1 MSKEDMRKSL
11 MMKAYEVKFDLSGTD
26 YIPLDNIGIGAYGVV
41 CSAVHGKSK
50 DRVAIKKIPYI
61 FDDKRIATRT
71 YREIKILKHFKHD
84 NIISI
89 RDILKPKETIDK
101 FRDVY
106 VVFDLME
113 SDLHK
118 IIYSKQELTEEHVRY
133 FLYQLLRGLKY
144 IHSANVIHRD
154 LKPSN
159 LLVNEDCQLR
169 IGDFG
174 MARGV
179 NMSSEEQNAFM
190 TQYVATR
197 WYRAPEIMFA
207 LIEYG
212 TAVDM
217 WSVGCIFAEMLGR
230 KHLFPGKDYINQLKL
245 IIGVLGSP
253 EQDLLDLCQSD
264 LIKKF
269 IIQLGNKEPL
279 AWSSLFPKA
288 SKKALSLL
296 SKMLILDPR
305 KRVSVT
311 DALSHPY
318 LNKYHDPDDE
328 PICVPTFNFDFE
340 KQKLTTEVLREQ
352 IYKEIMG
359 YHKPRA
365 PSLSFSACLKPVPK
379 DPADKKTDPK
389 QEVSTPGLT
398 KDFKDIQLF
407 PPSEIKGDFLKP
419 DIKPAG
425 VAVDTKQIEVSAAD
439 VEMFSAKSQVKA
451 DEQEGGDQE
460 SKKLEQGS
468 KEEHHETKTIS
479 SDTKALIKAALLNSN
494 FRKRS
499 DSSTEVDDKPKPV
512 TAAQRQKEREEKRR
526 KKKEKALER
535 MKKKEKKEQKPDQL
549 LTDED
554 RELLQR
560 WAKMQKVNPPL
571 APKVETN
578 SLQTSPGPGASSA
591 QSNSVPQ
598 ATQGIQNPS
607 QLKSFQAS
615 EATGNS
621 SQQSN
626 SSGKSLIN
634 VDTMHMLQQK
644 LQARNSLSKDTTVT
658 TVPQTAATNEAV
670 TSNSSLST
678 INMDGMKMMGL
689 NPNFQDLS
697 NTVVSSSPSQT
708 ASTADMGL
716 NRSEAS
722 SSFQDF
728 HQSGFSTQDSPQ
740 RDYSNNS
747 SPESYQSHGSPDPY
761 NQDSNSSC
769 DAQNPRMTNFSD
781 ASVLPSHQLP
791 SQSVGI
797 AQQMNPQFDVS
808 ATNPFALT
816 SGQTQSFSSPFQ
828 TENAMSNVISQT
840 PQEYSTPPQFGNIAS
855 IPFTRN
861 VQATGASPNP
871 QSFFDARYQTQPR
884 QPNSYPRVTIDTSQ
898 LAQDQISVLAEQFS
912 STQVGDNFHPM
923 LPLTPRGTGAGYG
936 VGMDLDSLMD
946 DSSSLPQQQ
955 SPLSSS
961 LLTDWMEVT
970 GSLNID
976 MEALEQELGLQSP
989 MSLSY
994 NDLSLYQS

>member
-1 MSKEDMRKSL
+1 
-11 MMKAYEVKFDLSGTD
+11 
-26 YIPLDNIGIGAYGVV
+26 
-41 CSAVHGKSK
+41 
-50 DRVAIKKIPYI
+50 
-61 FDDKRIATRT
+61 
-71 YREIKILKHFKHD
+71 
-84 NIISI
+84 
-89 RDILKPKETIDK
+89 
-101 FRDVY
+101 
-106 VVFDLME
+106 
-113 SDLHK
+113 
-118 IIYSKQELTEEHVRY
+118 
-133 FLYQLLRGLKY
+133 
-144 IHSANVIHRD
+144 
-154 LKPSN
+154 
-159 LLVNEDCQLR
+159 
-169 IGDFG
+169 
-174 MARGV
+174 
-179 NMSSEEQNAFM
+179 
-190 TQYVATR
+190 
-197 WYRAPEIMFA
+197 
-207 LIEYG
+207 
-212 TAVDM
+212 
-217 WSVGCIFAEMLGR
+217 
-230 KHLFPGKDYINQLKL
+230 
-245 IIGVLGSP
+245 
-253 EQDLLDLCQSD
+253 
-264 LIKKF
+264 
-269 IIQLGNKEPL
+269 
-279 AWSSLFPKA
+279 
-288 SKKALSLL
+288 
-296 SKMLILDPR
+296 
-305 KRVSVT
+305 
-311 DALSHPY
+311 
-318 LNKYHDPDDE
+318 
-328 PICVPTFNFDFE
+328 
-340 KQKLTTEVLREQ
+340 
-352 IYKEIMG
+352 
-359 YHKPRA
+359 
-365 PSLSFSACLKPVPK
+365 
-379 DPADKKTDPK
+379 
-389 QEVSTPGLT
+389 
-398 KDFKDIQLF
+398 
-407 PPSEIKGDFLKP
+407 
-419 DIKPAG
+419 
-425 VAVDTKQIEVSAAD
+425 
-439 VEMFSAKSQVKA
+439 
-451 DEQEGGDQE
+451 
-460 SKKLEQGS
+460 
-468 KEEHHETKTIS
+468 
-479 SDTKALIKAALLNSN
+479 
-494 FRKRS
+494 
-499 DSSTEVDDKPKPV
+499 
-512 TAAQRQKEREEKRR
+512 
-526 KKKEKALER
+526 
-535 MKKKEKKEQKPDQL
+535 
-549 LTDED
+549 
-554 RELLQR
+554 
-560 WAKMQKVNPPL
+560 MQKVNPPL
-571 APKVETN
+571 APKVDTN

-781 ASVLPSHQLP
+781 ASVLPSNQLP
-791 SQSVGI
+791 SQPVGI

-946 DSSSLPQQQ
+946 DSSR
-955 SPLSSS
+955 
-961 LLTDWMEVT
+961 
-970 GSLNID
+970 
-976 MEALEQELGLQSP
+976 
-989 MSLSY
+989 
-994 NDLSLYQS
+994 

>member
-1 MSKEDMRKSL
+1 
-11 MMKAYEVKFDLSGTD
+11 
-26 YIPLDNIGIGAYGVV
+26 
-41 CSAVHGKSK
+41 
-50 DRVAIKKIPYI
+50 
-61 FDDKRIATRT
+61 
-71 YREIKILKHFKHD
+71 
-84 NIISI
+84 
-89 RDILKPKETIDK
+89 
-101 FRDVY
+101 
-106 VVFDLME
+106 
-113 SDLHK
+113 
-118 IIYSKQELTEEHVRY
+118 
-133 FLYQLLRGLKY
+133 
-144 IHSANVIHRD
+144 
-154 LKPSN
+154 
-159 LLVNEDCQLR
+159 
-169 IGDFG
+169 
-174 MARGV
+174 
-179 NMSSEEQNAFM
+179 
-190 TQYVATR
+190 
-197 WYRAPEIMFA
+197 
-207 LIEYG
+207 
-212 TAVDM
+212 
-217 WSVGCIFAEMLGR
+217 
-230 KHLFPGKDYINQLKL
+230 
-245 IIGVLGSP
+245 
-253 EQDLLDLCQSD
+253 
-264 LIKKF
+264 
-269 IIQLGNKEPL
+269 
-279 AWSSLFPKA
+279 
-288 SKKALSLL
+288 
-296 SKMLILDPR
+296 
-305 KRVSVT
+305 
-311 DALSHPY
+311 
-318 LNKYHDPDDE
+318 
-328 PICVPTFNFDFE
+328 
-340 KQKLTTEVLREQ
+340 
-352 IYKEIMG
+352 
-359 YHKPRA
+359 
-365 PSLSFSACLKPVPK
+365 
-379 DPADKKTDPK
+379 
-389 QEVSTPGLT
+389 
-398 KDFKDIQLF
+398 
-407 PPSEIKGDFLKP
+407 
-419 DIKPAG
+419 
-425 VAVDTKQIEVSAAD
+425 
-439 VEMFSAKSQVKA
+439 
-451 DEQEGGDQE
+451 
-460 SKKLEQGS
+460 
-468 KEEHHETKTIS
+468 
-479 SDTKALIKAALLNSN
+479 
-494 FRKRS
+494 
-499 DSSTEVDDKPKPV
+499 
-512 TAAQRQKEREEKRR
+512 
-526 KKKEKALER
+526 
-535 MKKKEKKEQKPDQL
+535 
-549 LTDED
+549 
-554 RELLQR
+554 
-560 WAKMQKVNPPL
+560 MQKVNPPL
-571 APKVETN
+571 APKGETN
-578 SLQTSPGPGASSA
+578 SLQTSPGPSASSA

-791 SQSVGI
+791 SQPVGI

-840 PQEYSTPPQFGNIAS
+840 PQEYSTPPQFGNIAA

-861 VQATGASPNP
+861 VQATGSSLNP

-946 DSSSLPQQQ
+946 DSSR
-955 SPLSSS
+955 
-961 LLTDWMEVT
+961 
-970 GSLNID
+970 
-976 MEALEQELGLQSP
+976 
-989 MSLSY
+989 
-994 NDLSLYQS
+994 

>member
-1 MSKEDMRKSL
+1 
-11 MMKAYEVKFDLSGTD
+11 
-26 YIPLDNIGIGAYGVV
+26 
-41 CSAVHGKSK
+41 
-50 DRVAIKKIPYI
+50 
-61 FDDKRIATRT
+61 
-71 YREIKILKHFKHD
+71 
-84 NIISI
+84 
-89 RDILKPKETIDK
+89 
-101 FRDVY
+101 
-106 VVFDLME
+106 
-113 SDLHK
+113 
-118 IIYSKQELTEEHVRY
+118 
-133 FLYQLLRGLKY
+133 
-144 IHSANVIHRD
+144 
-154 LKPSN
+154 
-159 LLVNEDCQLR
+159 
-169 IGDFG
+169 
-174 MARGV
+174 
-179 NMSSEEQNAFM
+179 
-190 TQYVATR
+190 
-197 WYRAPEIMFA
+197 
-207 LIEYG
+207 
-212 TAVDM
+212 
-217 WSVGCIFAEMLGR
+217 
-230 KHLFPGKDYINQLKL
+230 
-245 IIGVLGSP
+245 
-253 EQDLLDLCQSD
+253 
-264 LIKKF
+264 
-269 IIQLGNKEPL
+269 
-279 AWSSLFPKA
+279 
-288 SKKALSLL
+288 
-296 SKMLILDPR
+296 
-305 KRVSVT
+305 
-311 DALSHPY
+311 
-318 LNKYHDPDDE
+318 
-328 PICVPTFNFDFE
+328 
-340 KQKLTTEVLREQ
+340 
-352 IYKEIMG
+352 
-359 YHKPRA
+359 
-365 PSLSFSACLKPVPK
+365 
-379 DPADKKTDPK
+379 
-389 QEVSTPGLT
+389 
-398 KDFKDIQLF
+398 
-407 PPSEIKGDFLKP
+407 
-419 DIKPAG
+419 
-425 VAVDTKQIEVSAAD
+425 
-439 VEMFSAKSQVKA
+439 
-451 DEQEGGDQE
+451 
-460 SKKLEQGS
+460 
-468 KEEHHETKTIS
+468 
-479 SDTKALIKAALLNSN
+479 
-494 FRKRS
+494 
-499 DSSTEVDDKPKPV
+499 
-512 TAAQRQKEREEKRR
+512 
-526 KKKEKALER
+526 
-535 MKKKEKKEQKPDQL
+535 
-549 LTDED
+549 
-554 RELLQR
+554 
-560 WAKMQKVNPPL
+560 MQKVNPPL
-571 APKVETN
+571 APKGETN
-578 SLQTSPGPGASSA
+578 SLQTSPGPSASSA

-697 NTVVSSSPSQT
+697 NTVSSSPSQT

-840 PQEYSTPPQFGNIAS
+840 PQEYSTPPQFGNIAA

-946 DSSSLPQQQ
+946 DSSR
-955 SPLSSS
+955 
-961 LLTDWMEVT
+961 
-970 GSLNID
+970 
-976 MEALEQELGLQSP
+976 
-989 MSLSY
+989 
-994 NDLSLYQS
+994 